1 MRNFVRSVN
10 LAFLLLLSLPAAARP
25 AQKEP
30 ACGGNSNFHSSD
42 KSQILPVSGE
52 ATRAD
57 HGDRALW
64 FGHKLPL

>member
-1 MRNFVRSVN
+1 MRNFVRSIN
-10 LAFLLLLSLPAAARP
+10 LAFLLLLSLPAVARP

-30 ACGGNSNFHSSD
+30 AAAAPISIHPD